1 MPSYLAKNKLE
12 IMVATHSCMLPI
24 GTEAPHFEL
33 EDVCT
38 GKTIKLQKNEEAKG
52 YLVAFICNHCP
63 FVINLLQHMPDQFN
77 KFRDEGIEI
86 FAISSNDIDKY
97 PQDSPEEMKKL
108 SIEHQF
114 GFPYLF
120 DENQQ
125 IATSYTAACTPDF
138 FLFDRNFKLFYRG
151 RYDASRPGSAEPV
164 TGKDLLGAMR
174 TLLSGSSAPEN
185 QLPSIGCNIKWKP
198 DREPNYFTRKS

>member
-97 PQDSPEEMKKL
+97 PQDSPEEMKNFRLNINLDFHTSLMKINKL
-108 SIEHQF
+108 Q
-114 GFPYLF
+114 
-120 DENQQ
+120 
-125 IATSYTAACTPDF
+125 
-138 FLFDRNFKLFYRG
+138 
-151 RYDASRPGSAEPV
+151 GS
-164 TGKDLLGAMR
+164 
-174 TLLSGSSAPEN
+174 
-185 QLPSIGCNIKWKP
+185 
-198 DREPNYFTRKS
+198 